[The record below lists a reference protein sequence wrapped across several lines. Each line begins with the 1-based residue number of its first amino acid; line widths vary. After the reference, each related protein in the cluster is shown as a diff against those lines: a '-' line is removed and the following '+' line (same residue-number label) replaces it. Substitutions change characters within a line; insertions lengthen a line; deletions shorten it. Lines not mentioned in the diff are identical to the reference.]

1 MIKRIRFGLFV
12 VILLTAA
19 ILEFGYKSNWGSGI
33 VLIGLALDFCL
44 YTYSFHSNVDSDMTE
59 NLSKF
64 LWSPMLLHSLSYF
77 MICCLNTYQT
87 LTKFERFS

>member
-19 ILEFGYKSNWGSGI
+19 ILELGYKSNWGSGI

-59 NLSKF
+59 NRFKVSLVSYVIAFVIILYDMLS
-64 LWSPMLLHSLSYF
+64 
-77 MICCLNTYQT
+77 
-87 LTKFERFS
+87 